1 MAFNPKDLTVLFIT
15 YNRSDLLSISYQAIR
30 SSKLLAGAR
39 VICSDDCSKPEH
51 LDVTRRLGFDRMITT
66 ERNGGLGRNN
76 NKGLR
81 ASDTP
86 YILMVQDDC
95 KMVNDEAVCKAVRVL
110 QADPSVGMVRLYGNP
125 THFPLIEKKADGLS
139 YWVADHT
146 SEAYQQVKQGP
157 IRHRVY
163 SDQPHVRRRE
173 LHEKVLG
180 FYAEGAPMEQTEMDY
195 EDRMDAQS
203 QLFVA
208 YLSPVEVNHFV
219 HLGAEASFRTNSLK
233 ARMDRFIL
241 SFVEKLGMRNSDAYV
256 AMRSQYRRFQGTL
269 ARMGLLN

>member
-1 MAFNPKDLTVLFIT
+1 MSFNPKDLTVLFIT

-30 SSKLLAGAR
+30 NSRRLAGAR
-39 VICSDDCSKPEH
+39 VICSDDCSKAEH
-51 LDVTRRLGFDRMITT
+51 LDVTRGLGFDRVVTT

-81 ASDTP
+81 AADTP

-95 KMVNDEAVCKAVRVL
+95 KMVNDEAVCQAVQVL

-125 THFPLIEKKADGLS
+125 TYFPLIEKKAQGLS

-146 SEAYQQVKQGP
+146 SQAYEEVKQGP

-180 FYAEGAPMEQTEMDY
+180 FYAEGVPMEQTEMDY
-195 EDRMDAQS
+195 EDRMDAQR

-208 YLSPVEVNHFV
+208 YLNPVEVNHFV
-219 HLGAEASFRTNSLK
+219 HLGAEASFRTSSLK
-233 ARMDRFIL
+233 HRMDRFVLGI
-241 SFVEKLGMRNSDAYV
+241 VEKFGMRDSGAYV
-256 AMRSQYRRFQGTL
+256 SMRAQYRKLQTTL